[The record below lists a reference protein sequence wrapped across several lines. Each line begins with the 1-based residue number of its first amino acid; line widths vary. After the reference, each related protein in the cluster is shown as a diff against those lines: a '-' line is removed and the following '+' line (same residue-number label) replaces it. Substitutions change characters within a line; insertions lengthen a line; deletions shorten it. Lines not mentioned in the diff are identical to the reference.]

1 MNLFT
6 QNDFLY
12 ALAGLISTIGGII
25 LSDITLTR
33 KYKKLPTLL
42 IWALASAAYFGT
54 AYLGCHFAANVWWDY
69 FVMLGW
75 LVFVPI
81 PALFLYKEHISTR
94 IFTGVSAGF
103 LISVT
108 AFMTGITTTTL
119 VGSIDPFGP
128 EGYQFL
134 IPFTLVKICI
144 VSALVLLY
152 RFLMRNK
159 TVKLFETMDGKMTR
173 FIAIPFAAGLGFF
186 IIVQIVQGLG
196 LLPSVPFMFI
206 SFYMVI
212 CACFGIMYWLIYSN
226 ATWSSIAIK
235 TGAELSVASNIQRDM
250 LPCIF
255 PAFPERAEFDI
266 HATMQPAKE
275 VGGDFYDFFLVDDD
289 HLSLVMAD
297 VSGKGVPA
305 ALFMVIAKTLL
316 KNSVQNGLSPKAVL
330 EKVNNQLCE
339 NNEAEMFVTVWL
351 GIYEI
356 STGKLTAANAGHEYP
371 AIRKANGEFE
381 LFKDKH
387 GFVLAGMEEAK
398 YKEYELQLNA
408 GDTLFVYT
416 DGVAEATDA
425 TNVLYGTDRMLNS
438 LNKEADVSPEELLRL
453 LKEDV
458 DKFVGKAPQFDD
470 ITMLGLK
477 IN

>member
-1 MNLFT
+1 MDLIK

-12 ALAGLISTIGGII
+12 ALAGVISTIGGIVLI
-25 LSDITLTR
+25 DMTLTR
-33 KYKKLPTLL
+33 KLKKAKTIL
-42 IWALASAAYFGT
+42 IWTLVSALYFVT
-54 AYLGCHFAANVWWDY
+54 AYLGCHFAGLVWWDY

-75 LVFVPI
+75 LTFVPI

-94 IFTGVSAGF
+94 LFTGVSAGF
-103 LISVT
+103 LITVT
-108 AFMTGITTTTL
+108 AFMTGITTTSI
-119 VGSIDPFGP
+119 VGNIDPFGAD
-128 EGYQFL
+128 GYKFL

-144 VSALVLLY
+144 VAALVLLY
-152 RFLMRNK
+152 RFFMRNK
-159 TVKLFETMDGKMTR
+159 TTKLFETMDGKMTR
-173 FIAIPFAAGLGFF
+173 FIAIPFVAGLGFF

-196 LLPSVPFMFI
+196 LLPSLPFKFI
-206 SFYMVI
+206 GFYMVI
-212 CACFGIMYWLIYSN
+212 CTCFGIMYWLIYSN
-226 ATWSSIAIK
+226 ATWSSIALK
-235 TGAELSVASNIQRDM
+235 TGAELNVASNIQQNM

-255 PAFPERAEFDI
+255 PAFPDRAEFDI
-266 HATMQPAKE
+266 YASMLPAKE
-275 VGGDFYDFFLVDDD
+275 VGGDFYDFFLIDDD
-289 HLSLVMAD
+289 HLALVMAD

-316 KNSVQNGLSPKAVL
+316 KNSAQSGLSPKEVL

-356 STGKLTAANAGHEYP
+356 STGKLIAANAGHEYP
-371 AIRKANGEFE
+371 SIKRANGEFE

-387 GFVLAGMEEAK
+387 GFVLAGMENSK
-398 YKEYELQLNA
+398 FKEYEIQLNA

-416 DGVAEATDA
+416 DGVAEATDGA
-425 TNVLYGTDRMLNS
+425 DVLYGTDRMIQALNS
-438 LNKEADVSPEELLRL
+438 KSNVSPEELLRL
-453 LKEDV
+453 LKVDI